1 MRRPVV
7 ETDRGDGQDMTRRE
21 VEFEGVLELDRAD
34 RPTLGAEPAFGR
46 DGFPVEAREGGR
58 DLGVRAQI
66 LSITCLTTV

>member
-1 MRRPVV
+1 
-7 ETDRGDGQDMTRRE
+7 MTGRE

-34 RPTLGAEPAFGR
+34 RPSLGTEPAFGG
-46 DGFPVEAREGGR
+46 DGVPVEAREGSR